1 MIYRFLPFKFKI
13 QTKIA
18 YTNNNQRYNV
28 VYIIYTVAVR
38 IKTATE

>member
-1 MIYRFLPFKFKI
+1 MVYLFLPLEFKI

-18 YTNNNQRYNV
+18 YINSNQQYTV